1 MLFIFTLRKV
11 KICAC
16 HALSVPH
23 AFSYPRVCHGEYPR
37 VRQEPSGPSA
47 GLTRPQHLC
56 RAASKNNNSACG
68 YKHGNAHQST
78 ILNHFKLA
86 RSCSPLE
93 LSQRLFFSHYF
104 LVDPRL
110 VPTVTSKVQQSV
122 DTMQAV
128 FFRVSA
134 ALVFLLTGF
143 PKSSHSQIAAGLRVQ
158 GLLMFCLRA
167 NLDIFKTTHPN

>member
-23 AFSYPRVCHGEYPR
+23 AFSYPCVCHGEYPR

-68 YKHGNAHQST
+68 YKHGKAHQST

-122 DTMQAV
+122 DAMHAV
-128 FFRVSA
+128 FFFGVLA
-134 ALVFLLTGF
+134 APGVLLTGF
-143 PKSSHSQIAAGLRVQ
+143 PKSSHSQIAAGLRVRP
-158 GLLMFCLRA
+158 GSLNVLS
-167 NLDIFKTTHPN
+167 